1 MDNATK
7 IRLLRIAKNLKQSE
21 LARQT
26 GVPVNYISAI
36 ESGAIDQYEEQL
48 LKALGYQP
56 AMDAMLASLAGA
68 VPAGEP
74 A

>member
-21 LARQT
+21 LAAKT

-36 ESGAIDQYEEQL
+36 ESGAFRQYEEQL
-48 LKALGYQP
+48 LEALGYAP
-56 AMDAMLASLAGA
+56 AMDGMLASLAG
-68 VPAGEP
+68 VAGEP